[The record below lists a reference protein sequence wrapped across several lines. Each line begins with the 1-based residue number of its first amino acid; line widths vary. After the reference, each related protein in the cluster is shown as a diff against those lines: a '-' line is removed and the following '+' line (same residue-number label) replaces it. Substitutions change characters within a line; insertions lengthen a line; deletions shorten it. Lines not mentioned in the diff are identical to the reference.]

1 MIVRLGK
8 IEDIEGI
15 KNLYKNAAYEGSG
28 LPILKNEVTTEYVE
42 GFVKKAI
49 DSGII
54 VVAEV
59 EGKIIGELHGCR
71 ENFHLFDHV
80 INNINIA
87 VLREYRGMGLGKS
100 LFKYF
105 FKKVN
110 KKKDIMRLE
119 VLVRES
125 NPRAIYFYEKVGF
138 IREGRLRGRI
148 KNFKGELEADIM
160 MGWVKV
166 Q

>member
-8 IEDIEGI
+8 IEDIDGI
-15 KNLYKNAAYEGSG
+15 RTLYKNAAYEGSG
-28 LPILKNEVTTEYVE
+28 LPILKEEITREYVE

-80 INNINIA
+80 ISDINVA

-105 FKKVN
+105 FKKVS
-110 KKKDIMRLE
+110 KMKDVMRLE

-125 NPRAIYFYEKVGF
+125 NPRAIQFYEKVGF
-138 IREGRLRGRI
+138 VKEGRLRGRI
-148 KNFKGELEADIM
+148 KNFNGELEADIM
-160 MGWVKV
+160 MGWIKIK
-166 Q
+166 